1 MHGTTVAVSSRN
13 EALALTA
20 YLYEHGYAASITR
33 AGRTAGGRV
42 LRTDATQTERAAHEA
57 ALGGFT
63 VDFYA
68 VAQ

>member
-1 MHGTTVAVSSRN
+1 MHGTTATVGSRS
-13 EALALTA
+13 EALALTEF
-20 YLYEHGYAASITR
+20 LREQGYAASITR